1 MGSVKYDDTFFCS
14 SKEAELAKLARN
26 SFLAVKVSFFNELY
40 DFCSKEE
47 VDYDSVA
54 ELTGMDLR
62 IGLSHTQVPG
72 PDGKRGF
79 GGTCF
84 PKDISSLNHQ
94 LDQVGVDSY
103 IIEAA
108 KSRNI
113 QIDRKEQDWNNNK
126 GRAVVD

>member
-1 MGSVKYDDTFFCS
+1 MT
-14 SKEAELAKLARN
+14 KLARN

-40 DFCSKEE
+40 DFCEKEE
-47 VDYDSVA
+47 VDYNSVA
-54 ELTGMDLR
+54 ELTGMDSR
-62 IGLSHTQVPG
+62 IGVSHTQVPG

-108 KSRNI
+108 KARNI
-113 QIDRKEQDWNNNK
+113 QVDRKEQDWTNNK
-126 GRAVVD
+126 GRAVID